1 MYEASRLTRF
11 GGFRDLTQGGEGA
24 GIADFDAY
32 DGWEAIGWGRCTPSI
47 RKDKYC
53 NPIVS

>member
-1 MYEASRLTRF
+1 MYEAPRLTRF